1 MAKDYKKLAANI
13 IEAVGGETNIKSASH
28 CMTRL
33 RLVLS
38 DNSKLNIEEAKKI
51 PGVIGIITQ
60 NGEQQFVI
68 GQDVPF
74 LYEEISK
81 YDIKL
86 AGSIEDAEALAEDKK
101 TAEKK
106 SVVNGILSFIGG
118 TFAPVIPVFV
128 AGGLM
133 GAVLTLFTT
142 FFGVST
148 ESGTYQVIYAIN
160 QATFYFLPVYIGFA
174 ACNRLKSNGFL
185 GAFLAAILL
194 FVTINP
200 LSDSSFLG
208 IPVTTVAYNSTVFP
222 ILLGSVF
229 LSTVYKFL
237 QKHLPVWSRTIFVPL
252 LTMLIT
258 VPVTLIALGPLG
270 GWTGELLANGVY
282 AIYQAVPSIAVAL
295 IGALT
300 CWMVFFG
307 MNNATY
313 PIVFALLASV
323 GSDPLICAG
332 MAPANVAVGGA
343 CLAVALISKNAEE
356 KSVATGAGIT
366 AMCGITEPGVYGV
379 LFVKRYPLI
388 GAMIGGGLGGLICGI
403 LGGTQYVIST
413 PGFISFAAYI
423 SPDGTW
429 NNFIIMMAVMVIATI
444 VSFGVTYYLGK
455 KELNK

>member
-1 MAKDYKKLAANI
+1 MAKDYKKLAADI
-13 IEAVGGETNIKSASH
+13 VEAVGGEGNIKSASH

-33 RLVLS
+33 RLVLA
-38 DNSKLNIEEAKKI
+38 DDSKLNVEEAKKI
-51 PGVIGIITQ
+51 KGVLNIVTQ
-60 NGEQQFVI
+60 NGERQFVI
-68 GQDVPF
+68 GQDVPS
-74 LYEEISK
+74 LYEEVSK
-81 YDIKL
+81 YNIKL
-86 AGSIEDAEALAEDKK
+86 SGSVEDKDAAK
-101 TAEKK
+101 EDKAAKEKG
-106 SVVNGILSFIGG
+106 SVVNAILSFIGG
-118 TFAPVIPVFV
+118 TFSPVIVILV

-133 GAVLTLFTT
+133 GAVLTLLTT
-142 FFGVST
+142 FCGVST

-160 QATFYFLPVYIGFA
+160 QATFYFLPVYIGYA
-174 ACNRLKSNGFL
+174 ACSRLKSNGYL
-185 GAFLAAILL
+185 GAFLGAILL
-194 FVTINP
+194 YVTINP
-200 LSDSSFLG
+200 LANSTFLG
-208 IPVTTVAYNSTVFP
+208 IPVTVVAYNSSVFP
-222 ILLGSVF
+222 IILGSLF
-229 LSTVYKFL
+229 LSVVYKFF

-270 GWTGELLANGVY
+270 GWAGELLADGVY
-282 AIYQAVPSIAVAL
+282 AIYKAVPAVAVAL

-313 PIVFALLASV
+313 PIVFALLAEV

-343 CLAVALISKNAEE
+343 CLAAALLAKDADE

-388 GAMIGGGLGGLICGI
+388 GAMIGGGIGGLLCG
-403 LGGTQYVIST
+403 LFGGTQYVIST

-429 NNFIIMMAVMVIATI
+429 TNFTIMMVVMVVATVI
-444 VSFGVTYYLGK
+444 SFVTTYFLGK
-455 KELNK
+455 KKA